1 MDLRFKLFVTL
12 SALIRRVIAM
22 WKKLFGIS
30 AISIATTLGPG
41 IATMTAH
48 AQDLCPV
55 TGSDQ
60 GNFDQQGDWQ
70 GQNVTLVPCGT
81 A

>member
-1 MDLRFKLFVTL
+1 
-12 SALIRRVIAM
+12 M

-30 AISIATTLGPG
+30 AITIATTLGPG
-41 IATMTAH
+41 IGTIAAH

-55 TGSDQ
+55 TGPEQ
-60 GNFDQQGDWQ
+60 GNFDQQGDWE

>member
-1 MDLRFKLFVTL
+1 
-12 SALIRRVIAM
+12 M

-41 IATMTAH
+41 IATVSAH
-48 AQDLCPV
+48 AQTVCPV
-55 TGSDQ
+55 PGPDQ